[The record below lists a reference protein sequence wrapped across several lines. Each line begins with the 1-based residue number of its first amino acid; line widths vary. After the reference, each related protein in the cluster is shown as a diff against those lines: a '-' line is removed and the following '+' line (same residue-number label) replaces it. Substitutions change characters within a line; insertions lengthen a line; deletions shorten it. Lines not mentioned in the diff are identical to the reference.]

1 MRLTL
6 RITTLHDK
14 LLDNTVEKHTLILV
28 RLAKLDESYPGEE
41 AYRRICR
48 TVTSSHRRLDF
59 HIYGFIRVQRLIPT
73 SYQRE
78 QEHGTARKF
87 VVSYLFYLSD

>member
-28 RLAKLDESYPGEE
+28 RLAELYEVIPVK
-41 AYRRICR
+41 RR
-48 TVTSSHRRLDF
+48 
-59 HIYGFIRVQRLIPT
+59 
-73 SYQRE
+73 
-78 QEHGTARKF
+78 
-87 VVSYLFYLSD
+87 VVV

>member
-28 RLAKLDESYPGEE
+28 RLAKLDEVIPVK
-41 AYRRICR
+41 RRI
-48 TVTSSHRRLDF
+48 
-59 HIYGFIRVQRLIPT
+59 
-73 SYQRE
+73 
-78 QEHGTARKF
+78 
-87 VVSYLFYLSD
+87 VV